1 MKIFYGLSG
10 RSRYTCIKVILVKR
24 VPDLRNGAL
33 TAEEIIYIGQV
44 GVRIVIPGWMG
55 RLSVLESES

>member
-1 MKIFYGLSG
+1 MEIFYGLSG

-33 TAEEIIYIGQV
+33 TDEEIIYIGQV
-44 GVRIVIPGWMG
+44 GVRVVIP
-55 RLSVLESES
+55 R